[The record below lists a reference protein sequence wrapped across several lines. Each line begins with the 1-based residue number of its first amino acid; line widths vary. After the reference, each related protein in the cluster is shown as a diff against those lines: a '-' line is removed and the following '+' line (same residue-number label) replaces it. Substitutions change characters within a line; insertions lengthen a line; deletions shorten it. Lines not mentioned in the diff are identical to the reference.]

1 METLRQIT
9 LFIISV
15 SLRCVQRNEN
25 KTRIYDKR
33 QACYYCGKLFSKI
46 ARHYEQ
52 KHESEREVMI
62 ALSFNKGSPNR
73 KKHLEKLRLLGN
85 YHHNLTVLEV
95 GKGELMVSRRPS
107 TTKRCNP
114 NDFLACE
121 HCLGFIRR
129 QELWKHV
136 KSCKFKSENIEKPKY
151 QKVQEKSKL
160 LLYPAIST
168 NTRTT
173 RLSKMLATMKSDE
186 VSIAARNDWLI
197 KEIGVVL
204 VEKYGEKQNSLISQ
218 KMREL
223 SRLLLQLRETDASPN
238 SSLSDFIKPGR
249 FDDVVSAVKSISK
262 FQFEKGVQGVATPS
276 LSLKIGHSLKKCVN
290 ILRGHALRAKDKVLE
305 EDADSFERLI
315 VSEWSYRV
323 SHHSLNALN
332 TKKFNKVELL
342 PLADDLE
349 KLRKSLLAKN

>member
-1 METLRQIT
+1 M
-9 LFIISV
+9 

-33 QACYYCGKLFSKI
+33 QACYYCGKLVTKI

-52 KHESEREVMI
+52 KHESEREVTI

-95 GKGELMVSRRPS
+95 GKGELIVSRRPS

-114 NDFLACE
+114 NDFLPCG

-136 KSCKFKSENIEKPKY
+136 KSCKFKSENIETPKY

-168 NTRTT
+168 DTRTT
-173 RLSKMLATMKSDE
+173 RLSKIFATMKSDE
-186 VSIAARNDWLI
+186 ISIAARHDWLI
-197 KEIGVVL
+197 KEI
-204 VEKYGEKQNSLISQ
+204 
-218 KMREL
+218 
-223 SRLLLQLRETDASPN
+223 
-238 SSLSDFIKPGR
+238 
-249 FDDVVSAVKSISK
+249 
-262 FQFEKGVQGVATPS
+262 
-276 LSLKIGHSLKKCVN
+276 
-290 ILRGHALRAKDKVLE
+290 
-305 EDADSFERLI
+305 
-315 VSEWSYRV
+315 
-323 SHHSLNALN
+323 
-332 TKKFNKVELL
+332 
-342 PLADDLE
+342 
-349 KLRKSLLAKN
+349 